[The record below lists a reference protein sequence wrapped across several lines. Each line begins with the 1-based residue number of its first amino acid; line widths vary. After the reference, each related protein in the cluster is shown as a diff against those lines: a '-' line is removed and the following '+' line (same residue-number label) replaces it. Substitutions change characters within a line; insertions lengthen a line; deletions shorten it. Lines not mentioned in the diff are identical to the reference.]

1 MEVWLGWYRYYL
13 ADQLAGA
20 SQVPGVP
27 TSP

>member
-1 MEVWLGWYRYYL
+1 MEVWLGWYHYDL

-20 SQVPGVP
+20 SQVPGVL